1 MGYHRKRPL
10 DYVDIAENLKEPAW
24 YDLEEPDA
32 FLLDDAADSIL
43 ELLQE
48 VKDEARQ
55 KNMWAN
61 LANKRADGYRRMRDR
76 AMKAEAR
83 AEKAEKERDAAIAEI
98 ERQMVQEV
106 IAGGEPCDRCAK
118 ATHSPCKC
126 CIPKWSSPERK

>member
-1 MGYHRKRPL
+1 MSYHRKRPL

-24 YDLEEPDA
+24 YDLEDPDA

-48 VKDEARQ
+48 VENEARQ
-55 KNMWAN
+55 KNMWAD
-61 LANKRADGYRRMRDR
+61 LANKRADGYRKMRDR

-83 AEKAEKERDAAIAEI
+83 AKKAEKELDAAIAEI

-118 ATHSPCKC
+118 ATHSPCEY
-126 CIPKWSSPERK
+126 CIPKWRSPERK